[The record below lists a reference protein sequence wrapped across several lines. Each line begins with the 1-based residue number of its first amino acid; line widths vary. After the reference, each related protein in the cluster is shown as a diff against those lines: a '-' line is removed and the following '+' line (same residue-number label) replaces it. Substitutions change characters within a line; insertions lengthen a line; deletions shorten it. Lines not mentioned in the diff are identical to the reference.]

1 MPGSA
6 SFLDWHRGVEV
17 DQSRLIGLGGKLWAY
32 EHAQPLWVLGGAA
45 NGHRRRHKKIL
56 PTAGNKSDPSAAA
69 LFAEVNAAHE
79 ILGDEVKRRA
89 FDRGEIDAAGKPN
102 REPRLRRYH
111 IGDIATRLTI
121 VTLMIAS
128 TQVIVRL
135 TPLSEIYASSDQRRV
150 AQQGD
155 TSASKAATA
164 TPTGQ
169 NPIRAAVEPQLD
181 HRQIELLIARSW
193 KLMSEG
199 DVEAARAL
207 LLRAALSR
215 DARAALALGST
226 YDPIMLA
233 TLEARGAVP
242 DTFLARIWYRRA
254 MIFASEEAKK
264 PAATASRRPPRRSAS
279 QSAHNPRIDIMA
291 RRAPSVLWDGWSV
304 GSKAAMAI
312 CKFAAFF
319 LR

>member
-1 MPGSA
+1 MRNPYDSLA
-6 SFLDWHRGVEV
+6 VPQTATADDIKKSFRQLAK
-17 DQSRLIGLGGKLWAY
+17 KL
-32 EHAQPLWVLGGAA
+32 HPD
-45 NGHRRRHKKIL
+45 
-56 PTAGNKSDPSAAA
+56 TNKSDPSAAV

-155 TSASKAATA
+155 TSAGKAATA

-207 LLRAALSR
+207 LLRAAMSR
-215 DARAALALGST
+215 DSRAALALGST

-233 TLEARGAVP
+233 ILEARGAAP
-242 DTFLARIWYRRA
+242 DAFLARIWYRRA
-254 MIFASEEAKK
+254 IVFGSEERNKT
-264 PAATASRRPPRRSAS
+264 AASASRRPPRRPAF
-279 QSAHNPRIDIMA
+279 QSAHNPREDIMA
-291 RRAPSVLWDGWSV
+291 RRGPNVL
-304 GSKAAMAI
+304 
-312 CKFAAFF
+312 
-319 LR
+319 

>member
-1 MPGSA
+1 MRNPYESLA
-6 SFLDWHRGVEV
+6 VPQTATAEDIKRSFRQLAK
-17 DQSRLIGLGGKLWAY
+17 KL
-32 EHAQPLWVLGGAA
+32 HPD
-45 NGHRRRHKKIL
+45 
-56 PTAGNKSDPSAAA
+56 TNKNDPSAAA
-69 LFAEVNAAHE
+69 HFAEVNAAHE
-79 ILGDEVKRRA
+79 ILGDEEKRRA

-102 REPRLRRYH
+102 HLTRFRRYRM
-111 IGDIATRLTI
+111 GDIAIRLTI
-121 VTLMIAS
+121 VMLMLAS
-128 TQVIVRL
+128 MQVIARM
-135 TPLSEIYASSDQRRV
+135 TPLGKINASSDQRLG
-150 AQQGD
+150 AQQDD
-155 TSASKAATA
+155 TSASKATTA
-164 TPTGQ
+164 IQTGQ
-169 NPIRAAVEPQLD
+169 DATHAVVEPQLD
-181 HRQIELLIARSW
+181 QKQIGLLIARSW

-291 RRAPSVLWDGWSV
+291 RRAPSVL
-304 GSKAAMAI
+304 
-312 CKFAAFF
+312 
-319 LR
+319 